1 MDEINDS
8 IEEMNAM
15 EAKIKPTEQV
25 PSFINERRQE
35 LHRSMKTLMA
45 VKQTYGDSQQTI
57 EIFVR
62 MGEFESVDQT
72 LQREIEQAAKSLGVG

>member
-1 MDEINDS
+1 
-8 IEEMNAM
+8 M

-45 VKQTYGDSQQTI
+45 VKQCP
-57 EIFVR
+57 
-62 MGEFESVDQT
+62 
-72 LQREIEQAAKSLGVG
+72 AKLLVG